1 MIEFNDLIIKEF
13 KNKQRAIQL
22 NEAIK
27 NGCLN
32 LDKKLFKIADNKTIA
47 NQSIVEGL
55 TVIACLISP
64 EKIYL
69 INKGLSKAILVN
81 KQNQIKFTTV
91 DRKKR
96 LLSTDIETLNTTT
109 TTSKKIENIHLINKD
124 LTRYEPYIST
134 FDRNLQE
141 DKFLFMAND
150 VFWNHID
157 TNEVIKYVSDELE
170 LSSDLEEICVGLLNK
185 IKNISD
191 KMSLVLIE
199 FSDNKVILKPIIK
212 PARTSEFKINELET
226 ITKKFSNEFS
236 KYALD
241 LKSQHQFD
249 NIIETFD
256 CHLKVLKTTIGEFK
270 SIDTETTNALN
281 AQIINYKTAINNLSN
296 ENNALK
302 QKIGNKLE
310 SDDDLKSELDNF
322 DK

>member
-1 MIEFNDLIIKEF
+1 M
-13 KNKQRAIQL
+13 
-22 NEAIK
+22 
-27 NGCLN
+27 
-32 LDKKLFKIADNKTIA
+32 
-47 NQSIVEGL
+47 
-55 TVIACLISP
+55 ISP

-69 INKGLSKAILVN
+69 INKGVSKAILVN
-81 KQNQIKFTTV
+81 KQNQIKFSTV
-91 DRKKR
+91 DSKKR
-96 LLSTDIETLNTTT
+96 LLSSDTLNTT

-124 LTRYEPYIST
+124 LTRYEPCIST

-150 VFWNHID
+150 VFWNRKD
-157 TNEVIKYVSDELE
+157 TNEVIKYLSDELE

-185 IKNISD
+185 ITNISGR
-191 KMSLVLIE
+191 MSLVLIK
-199 FSDNKVILKPIIK
+199 FTDNKVILKPIIK
-212 PARTSEFKINELET
+212 PAKTSEFKINELET

-241 LKSQHQFD
+241 LKSQQQFD

-281 AQIINYKTAINNLSN
+281 AQIINFKTAINNLSI

-310 SDDDLKSELDNF
+310 SENDLKSELDNF

>member
-1 MIEFNDLIIKEF
+1 MIEFNDLIVKEF
-13 KNKQRAIQL
+13 KNKQLEIQL

-32 LDKKLFKIADNKTIA
+32 LDKKLFEKADSKTIA

-55 TVIACLISP
+55 SVIACLISP

-69 INKGLSKAILVN
+69 INKGVSKAILVN
-81 KQNQIKFTTV
+81 KQNQIKFSTV
-91 DRKKR
+91 DSKKR
-96 LLSTDIETLNTTT
+96 LLSTDTLNTTT
-109 TTSKKIENIHLINKD
+109 ASKKIENIHLINKD
-124 LTRYEPYIST
+124 LTRYEPCIST

-150 VFWNHID
+150 VFWNRKD
-157 TNEVIKYVSDELE
+157 TNEVIKYLSDELE

-185 IKNISD
+185 ITNISGR
-191 KMSLVLIE
+191 MSLVLIK
-199 FSDNKVILKPIIK
+199 FTDNKVILKPIIK
-212 PARTSEFKINELET
+212 PAKTSEFKINELET

-241 LKSQHQFD
+241 LKSQQQFD

-281 AQIINYKTAINNLSN
+281 AQIINFKTAINNLSI

-310 SDDDLKSELDNF
+310 SENDLKSELDNF

>member
-1 MIEFNDLIIKEF
+1 VIEFNDLIKEEF
-13 KNKQRAIQL
+13 KNKQRANQL

-109 TTSKKIENIHLINKD
+109 ASKKIENIHLKNKD

-141 DKFLFMAND
+141 DKFLIMAND
-150 VFWNHID
+150 IFWNHID

-191 KMSLVLIE
+191 RMSLVLIE

-241 LKSQHQFD
+241 LKSQQQFD
-249 NIIETFD
+249 DIIETFD
-256 CHLKVLKTTIGEFK
+256 SHLKVLKTTIGEFK